1 VEETESMCMFR
12 SGRVADSAAASATSL
27 HIYFPS
33 FEMVEKELTGGIAQE
48 PSEGDRLADRIR

>member
-1 VEETESMCMFR
+1 MCMFR